1 MPTVKKK
8 YRLLLNEVRGIL
20 ESLNFPEKQNN
31 DLTAWAVLALNDDSP
46 LETKA
51 GFSSLAKGSGIRDVL
66 DYCRKCGTKYAENT
80 RESLRKYSVKYLVN
94 HGVMIRNHDDPGRAT
109 NSSRTNYILTPE
121 FREILKS
128 EEKEQRKLIEA
139 WLKKHGK
146 NGNKKNWRKDKSLL
160 ISFNGHKYKVHPSL
174 HNYLEKAAIEVFI
187 PSLSKS
193 AEIIYFSDTDDKS
206 LHVDEKLEDFLGSK
220 FDVHKKLPDVVAVSY
235 VNKEIYFIE
244 AVASAGEI
252 NQLRKVEIEKLFT
265 NVEKDYCW
273 RFVSVFQNRK
283 DFRKFS
289 DSIAINSE
297 AWILE
302 DKEHIISVTPL
313 K

>member
-20 ESLNFPEKQNN
+20 NELNFLEKQNN
-31 DLTAWAVLALNDDSP
+31 DLTAWAVLALNDDSSF
-46 LETKA
+46 ETKA
-51 GFSSLAKGSGIRDVL
+51 GFSSLAKGSGIRDIL
-66 DYCRKCGTKYAENT
+66 DYCRNCGTKYAENT

-94 HGVMIRNHDDPGRAT
+94 HGLVIRNHDNPGRAT
-109 NSSRTNYILTPE
+109 NSSKTNYILTSD
-121 FREILKS
+121 FKEILES
-128 EEKEQRKLIEA
+128 EEKERARLIKI

-146 NGNKKNWRKDKSLL
+146 NENKKNWRKDKSLL
-160 ISFNGHKYKVHPSL
+160 ISFNSHKYKVHPSL

-193 AEIIYFSDTDDKS
+193 AEIVYFSDTDDKS
-206 LHVDEKLEDFLGSK
+206 LHVDERLENFLGSK

-235 VNKEIYFIE
+235 KDKEIFFIE

-252 NQLRKVEIEKLFT
+252 NQLRKTEIEKLFT
-265 NVEKDYCW
+265 GIGKDYSW

-289 DSIAINSE
+289 DTIAINTE

-302 DKEHIISVTPL
+302 DKEHIICVTPL

>member
-46 LETKA
+46 YETKA
-51 GFSSLAKGSGIRDVL
+51 GFSSLAKGAGIRDML
-66 DYCRKCGTKYAENT
+66 DYCRQCGTKYAENT

-94 HGVMIRNHDDPGRAT
+94 HGLVIRNHDDPGRAT
-109 NSSRTNYILTPE
+109 NSSRTNYILTDE
-121 FREILKS
+121 FKDILNS
-128 EEKEQRKLIEA
+128 EEEERQKLVDT
-139 WLKKHGK
+139 WLKRNRK
-146 NGNKKNWRKDKSLL
+146 NKKKKSWRKDKSMS
-160 ISFNGHKYKVHPSL
+160 ISFNGHKFNVHPSL

-187 PSLSKS
+187 PSI
-193 AEIIYFSDTDDKS
+193 AELAIILYFSDTDDKS
-206 LHVDEKLEDFLGSK
+206 LHVDERLEEFLGSK

-235 VNKEIYFIE
+235 KSKEIFFIE

-252 NQLRKVEIEKLFT
+252 NKLRKEEIEKLFSG
-265 NVEKDYCW
+265 VKKEYKW
-273 RFVSVFQNRK
+273 RFISIFQDRK

-289 DSIAINSE
+289 DTIAIGTE

-302 DKEHIISVTPL
+302 EEEHVISIRPL